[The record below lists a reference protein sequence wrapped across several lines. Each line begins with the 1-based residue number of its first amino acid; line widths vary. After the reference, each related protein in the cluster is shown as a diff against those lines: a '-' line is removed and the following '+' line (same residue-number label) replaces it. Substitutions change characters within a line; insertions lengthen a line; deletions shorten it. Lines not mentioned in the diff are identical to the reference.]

1 MDCDWADTA
10 KERRENLPE
19 STLSQ
24 ALSEAEEQAAA
35 VSQAGSAVAVG
46 SGAAGESGDGA
57 GGRKPFAKQPSC
69 IAEEGKRVGSV
80 RFSLGLAFSSL
91 QMPLEPAVS
100 AVNWGAHGTANV
112 PPEMAGGLS
121 VGLCVGLSVCFALTP
136 CLHTLSPHFVG
147 YASSPHFVPT
157 LCRKRKSKRQRC
169 LRPVGSSSGQWCC
182 GGVGRR
188 CEWEK
193 TVCETTQLYR
203 RRG

>member
-46 SGAAGESGDGA
+46 SGAAGESGDDA

-91 QMPLEPAVS
+91 QMRF
-100 AVNWGAHGTANV
+100 GAR
-112 PPEMAGGLS
+112 GL
-121 VGLCVGLSVCFALTP
+121 
-136 CLHTLSPHFVG
+136 
-147 YASSPHFVPT
+147 
-157 LCRKRKSKRQRC
+157 R
-169 LRPVGSSSGQWCC
+169 
-182 GGVGRR
+182 GVLMRRMDRERHRRGRR
-188 CEWEK
+188 APAFRLFRSHYCDR
-193 TVCETTQLYR
+193 TVSRSGKRPHRHTVQHPLVLVLYR
-203 RRG
+203 RGLNTGASPKL

>member
-46 SGAAGESGDGA
+46 SVAAGESGDGA

-91 QMPLEPAVS
+91 QMRTGARGLRGELGSAWDSERPAGDG
-100 AVNWGAHGTANV
+100 WRFKCGIMCGIK
-112 PPEMAGGLS
+112 
-121 VGLCVGLSVCFALTP
+121 CVLRTN
-136 CLHTLSPHFVG
+136 TLSPHLV
-147 YASSPHFVPT
+147 ST
-157 LCRKRKSKRQRC
+157 LCRIRFVSALCPYALSNAKAGAAAVHQAGRQ
-169 LRPVGSSSGQWCC
+169 
-182 GGVGRR
+182 
-188 CEWEK
+188 
-193 TVCETTQLYR
+193 
-203 RRG
+203 